1 MNEFYFYTYLI
12 VGGFALSLL
21 LAYLPRI
28 IAYFGFLL
36 PSEKLH
42 NDVTNK
48 MAILVP
54 ARNESAVIEP
64 LLVSLS
70 KQTYRA
76 FEVFVIVKDPQDPT
90 LAMVARYGFHAVI
103 APKQT
108 CKSDALDAAVQ
119 SIFHQDKNK
128 FDAYLI
134 LDADTMI
141 KEDYLAAM
149 NDAMASGRD
158 VIVSKKIVKNY
169 FMAKGSLT
177 LQGAANGYIWTLFD
191 PLGNKWKSHHHIAL
205 FTVGSGLLL
214 SKKILLENGGWGY
227 KSTMTEDCELAGDM
241 IAHHW
246 TSYYAENA
254 PIYMEE
260 APTLES
266 TNKRRQRWMS
276 GLTEAQKLYRY
287 KDFSIGHFW
296 DVYFS
301 YSIFIS
307 YLYFGFLAFYG
318 VSNLITAFVF
328 FLTGSALLPYPLYS
342 GLAAL
347 GLIYLS
353 FFAVGILVF
362 LANRKDIKGHF
373 FFQLATLFYFPIH
386 YLGYFPIML
395 KVFLGRGGKGW
406 DEIARVKEKEAK

>member
-1 MNEFYFYTYLI
+1 MNEFYFISYL
-12 VGGFALSLL
+12 VAGGFAASLL

-42 NDVTNK
+42 NDTKNK
-48 MAILVP
+48 IAVLVP
-54 ARNESAVIEP
+54 ARNESGVIGP
-64 LLVSLS
+64 LLDSLS
-70 KQTYRA
+70 EQTYDA
-76 FEVFVIVKDPQDPT
+76 FEVFVIVKDPHDPT
-90 LAMVARYGFHAVI
+90 LALVKAHGFHATI
-103 APKQT
+103 AAKQT

-119 SIFHQDKNK
+119 SIFRVNPDQ

-141 KEDYLAAM
+141 KKDYLASM

-169 FMAKGSLT
+169 FMGKGALT

-191 PLGNKWKSHHHIAL
+191 PLGNKWKSRHHIAL

-214 SKKILLENGGWGY
+214 TKKILLENGGWGY
-227 KSTMTEDCELAGDM
+227 KSTLTEDCELAGDM

-246 TSYYAENA
+246 SSYYAENA

-276 GLTEAQKLYRY
+276 GLTSAQKLYRY

-307 YLYFGFLAFYG
+307 YLYFCFLGFYAI
-318 VSNLITAFVF
+318 SNLVTAIVF
-328 FLTGSALLPYPLYS
+328 FLTGSALLPYPLYAS
-342 GLAAL
+342 LATF

-353 FFAVGILVF
+353 FFAVGVLAF
-362 LANRKDIKGHF
+362 MANRKDLKGHF
-373 FFQLATLFYFPIH
+373 FFQIAALFYFPIH
-386 YLGYFPIML
+386 YLGYFPIMA
-395 KVFLGRGGKGW
+395 KVFLGRGEKGW